1 VATVKRAP
9 RPKAEPV
16 TDGGNTARER
26 RALPKPP
33 QVGHSVDIDI
43 RRQHVF
49 PSIAEPAGALGIRI
63 WEDALTKTQDTGGP
77 PVLILT
83 PVKDA
88 TSHIE
93 TYLKGLERLTYP
105 RELLSLGMLEGDSTD
120 GTFALLCGLRARLEQ
135 RFSRVTLCKR
145 DFGFKMPA
153 SVARWADAYQLQRR
167 AVLARSRNHLL
178 MRALDDESWV
188 LWLDVDVIDYPADLI
203 ETLLAAGRD
212 VVHAHCVQQYGGP
225 TFDLNAWRD
234 KGKLR
239 MSDLR
244 GANAPVRLDAVG
256 GTVLLVHAD
265 RHRDGLIFPPFPY
278 GVQNPRIRDSHPVW
292 GRGEIETEGFG
303 IMASDMGIQCWGLPD
318 YEVLHHE

>member
-1 VATVKRAP
+1 LLAP
-9 RPKAEPV
+9 LASEFGK
-16 TDGGNTARER
+16 
-26 RALPKPP
+26 
-33 QVGHSVDIDI
+33 S
-43 RRQHVF
+43 
-49 PSIAEPAGALGIRI
+49 
-63 WEDALTKTQDTGGP
+63 ALTTSQDTGSRQ
-77 PVLILT
+77 VLILT

-93 TYLKGLERLTYP
+93 TYLKGLERLSYP

-120 GTFALLCGLRARLEQ
+120 GTFALLCGLQARLEQ

-145 DFGFKMPA
+145 DFGFRMPA
-153 SVARWADAYQLQRR
+153 TVARWADAYQLQRR

-203 ETLLAAGRD
+203 ETLLAAERD

-234 KGKLR
+234 KGKR
-239 MSDLR
+239 HMSDLR

-256 GTVLLVHAD
+256 GTVLLVRAD

-278 GVQNPRIRDSHPVW
+278 GVHNPRIRDSHPVW